1 MAAKDELGRRGE
13 ALAREHLIE
22 AGYDVIDSNWRCSQ
36 GEIDIVALHGD
47 ELVFVEVK
55 ARSGLAFGH
64 PFEAITVLKL
74 ARLRRLAGAWCEAH
88 PGHRGPIRLDA
99 IAVIAPAG
107 AAVTI
112 EHLVRV
118 F

>member
-22 AGYDVIDSNWRCSQ
+22 AGYEVI
-36 GEIDIVALHGD
+36 E
-47 ELVFVEVK
+47 
-55 ARSGLAFGH
+55 
-64 PFEAITVLKL
+64 L

-107 AAVTI
+107 GAVTI